1 MELSKETMKKLM
13 ALIAFTV
20 LLLVGAQH
28 LDVVLGALGFLWGIA
43 FPLVLGA
50 MAAFVL
56 NVPMSFLERK
66 LFPVNKRG
74 KKPALA
80 RGASLLL
87 TFVLLALVIALDR
100 KSVV

>member
-43 FPLVLGA
+43 FPLVLGQIDHYPQRV
-50 MAAFVL
+50 AALCGNQHMGFT
-56 NVPMSFLERK
+56 PF
-66 LFPVNKRG
+66 
-74 KKPALA
+74 
-80 RGASLLL
+80 
-87 TFVLLALVIALDR
+87 
-100 KSVV
+100 

>member
-50 MAAFVL
+50 M
-56 NVPMSFLERK
+56 
-66 LFPVNKRG
+66 G
-74 KKPALA
+74 
-80 RGASLLL
+80 
-87 TFVLLALVIALDR
+87 
-100 KSVV
+100 